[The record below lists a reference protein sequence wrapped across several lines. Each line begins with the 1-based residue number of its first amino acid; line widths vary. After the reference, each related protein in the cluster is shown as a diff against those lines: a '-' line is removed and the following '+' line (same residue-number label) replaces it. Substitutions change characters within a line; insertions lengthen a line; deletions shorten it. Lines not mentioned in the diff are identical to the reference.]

1 MNDLKV
7 VVRLRLATQV
17 LQADH
22 TAKECLGQRLHRQV
36 CCTAVSVAASRVV
49 RVQSIASQVWL
60 YYRFLGEDM

>member
-17 LQADH
+17 LQVDH
-22 TAKECLGQRLHRQV
+22 TAKECLGKRLHRQV